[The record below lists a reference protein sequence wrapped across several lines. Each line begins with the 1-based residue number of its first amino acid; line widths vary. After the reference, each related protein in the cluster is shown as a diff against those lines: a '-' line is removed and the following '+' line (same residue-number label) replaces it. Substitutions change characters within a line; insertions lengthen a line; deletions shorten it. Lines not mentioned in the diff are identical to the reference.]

1 MIDFS
6 QLLSPEASQPPPTP
20 PKSPEETAQIEG
32 EWHQFFARPEVAA
45 GLLQMGGQLL
55 QPMQP
60 GQTMA
65 GNVSAALVNGASTM
79 GNAASNIRQEE
90 QQQEQLD
97 YSRAKDR
104 RSEAREDKRLALA
117 GKKSSAESLAER
129 RFAYDQQ
136 QDAINLARQLEGD
149 DYKRQMEQAQ
159 IRAKVLEGILGVT
172 DEDEVESTYQR
183 VLKQLGLPDGNTG
196 QVSGAGDQVAPNAGA
211 VPTAQTGGQPS
222 AGQEVTDDEDAAAMP
237 EAAGERNYNTQ
248 TIEKHIATMK
258 TAKVKEQIDQMGPGA
273 AAVINEEVN
282 KYPKEVRQRML
293 DYFVKGI

>member
-20 PKSPEETAQIEG
+20 PKTPEEQAQLEG
-32 EWHQFFARPEVAA
+32 EWQKFFARPEISA

-65 GNVSAALVNGASTM
+65 GNVSAALVNGASTV
-79 GNAASNIRQEE
+79 GNAASNIRKEQQAQEE
-90 QQQEQLD
+90 VD
-97 YSRAKDR
+97 YSRAKDQ
-104 RSEAREDKRLALA
+104 REESRADKRLKIASQ
-117 GKKSSAESLAER
+117 KSPSESLAEK

-136 QDAINLARQLEGD
+136 KDAVDLARQLD
-149 DYKRQMEQAQ
+149 DDAYRRQMEQAQ
-159 IRAKVLEGILGVT
+159 VRAKVLEGILGTT
-172 DEDEVESTYQR
+172 DQDEVESTLQT
-183 VLKQLGLPDGNTG
+183 VLKQLGLPDVGSAETS
-196 QVSGAGDQVAPNAGA
+196 VAPDEVAPNGA
-211 VPTAQTGGQPS
+211 QGPAAPTGRQPT
-222 AGQEVTDDEDAAAMP
+222 AGQEVDPANMP

-248 TIEKHIATMK
+248 NIEAQVTRLKSMK
-258 TAKVKEQIDQMGPGA
+258 IKEQIDQMGPGA
-273 AAVINEEVN
+273 AAIINEEVM